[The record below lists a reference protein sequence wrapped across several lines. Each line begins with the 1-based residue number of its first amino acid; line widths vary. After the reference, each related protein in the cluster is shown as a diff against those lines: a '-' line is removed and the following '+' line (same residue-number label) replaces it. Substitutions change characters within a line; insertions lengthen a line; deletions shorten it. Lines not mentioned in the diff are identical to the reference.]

1 MEKKYIVTLTPE
13 EREELTDL
21 IKKGKV
27 AGYKI
32 KHANILLKADEGA
45 NGPGWPDKKIA
56 EAFDVRD
63 MTVRNIRIRF
73 IEKGIY
79 GALERAKR
87 NNYERKLD
95 GETEAQLIA
104 LACSNAPEGYSKW
117 SVRLL
122 ADRMVKLEIVEKISH
137 MTVQRTLK
145 KTNLN
150 LGLKSSGVSQKHPE
164 NL

>member
-1 MEKKYIVTLTPE
+1 MEKKYIVTLTKE
-13 EREELTDL
+13 ERDELTDL

-32 KHANILLKADEGA
+32 KHANILLKTDEGEY
-45 NGPGWPDKKIA
+45 GSGWTDKNIA
-56 EAFDVRD
+56 EAFDVRE

-73 IEKGIY
+73 IEKGIH
-79 GALERAKR
+79 GAMEREKR

-95 GETEAQLIA
+95 GDAEAKLIA
-104 LACSNAPEGYSKW
+104 LACSSAPEGYSKW

-122 ADRMVKLEIVEKISH
+122 ADKMVKLEIVEKISH

-150 LGLKSSGVSQKHPE
+150 LGLKSSGVFPKHQE